1 MSTQS
6 VALAITG
13 ASGAAYGLRLLEV
26 LLAKRIRVHLVI
38 SAPGRIVIAEE
49 TDLRLPSKANEI
61 CTIFNSRFNAQP
73 GDLQVYGREDWFAP
87 IASGSNPPDAMV
99 ICPCTTGT
107 LAEVASSIGTGG
119 RVPWVDEPKCGDDN
133 CHTTGMG
140 SDNDDA
146 ALYRNSTGHGGM
158 SCPACH
164 GSPHAMLPSDQYSDG
179 YQARQY
185 QGSAITIGS
194 CAVCHS
200 SSRGD
205 GSSEFLEEH
214 GSGGRAS
221 ACNVCHTSVTSDQT
235 TEWPHQ
241 FSW

>member
-107 LAEVASSIGTGG
+107 LAEVAAGTS
-119 RVPWVDEPKCGDDN
+119 RSLIER
-133 CHTTGMG
+133 
-140 SDNDDA
+140 A
-146 ALYRNSTGHGGM
+146 ADVALKEKRRLILVVRET
-158 SCPACH
+158 PF
-164 GSPHAMLPSDQYSDG
+164 
-179 YQARQY
+179 
-185 QGSAITIGS
+185 SAIHLRNMLCLAEAG
-194 CAVCHS
+194 AVIMPANPGFYHRPDSAEEIVDYMVARILDHLDVEHDLMARWGADRMPHS
-200 SSRGD
+200 
-205 GSSEFLEEH
+205 
-214 GSGGRAS
+214 
-221 ACNVCHTSVTSDQT
+221 
-235 TEWPHQ
+235 
-241 FSW
+241 